1 MDAGS
6 ARSLVEDHLDR
17 MSDTT
22 VNDEASAHQAL
33 ALALSAVGG
42 INQGLAP
49 LSQDE
54 LTSARLSDTVIEKL
68 EDWIKRL
75 VDKLTEI
82 VKQLAKGTSFSI
94 SVGTGVSV
102 TVNFAPIS

>member
-1 MDAGS
+1 MG
-6 ARSLVEDHLDR
+6 
-17 MSDTT
+17 
-22 VNDEASAHQAL
+22 
-33 ALALSAVGG
+33 
-42 INQGLAP
+42 
-49 LSQDE
+49 QDE
-54 LTSARLSDTVIEKL
+54 LTSARLSDSVIEKL